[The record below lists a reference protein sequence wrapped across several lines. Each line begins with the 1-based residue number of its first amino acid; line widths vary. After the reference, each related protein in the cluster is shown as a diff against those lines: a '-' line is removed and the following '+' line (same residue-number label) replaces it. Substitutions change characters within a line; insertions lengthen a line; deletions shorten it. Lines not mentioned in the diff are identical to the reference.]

1 MKSSRHTKILELI
14 EKYNIETQDELIGHL
29 KDAGFHVTQATV
41 SRDIKDLRLAKTL
54 GPGGRYRYS
63 IEAAAAKA
71 ERSDKFISLFTE
83 SVISID
89 YAGNIAVFKCHTGT
103 ANAACAAFDTIKMN
117 GVVGTIS
124 GDDTFLAI
132 VRTPEDVAKLCEDM
146 RFILG

>member
-1 MKSSRHTKILELI
+1 MKSSRHAKILELI
-14 EKYNIETQDELIGHL
+14 EQYNIETQDELIGYL

-63 IEAAAAKA
+63 IEASAAKA

-83 SVISID
+83 SVVSID
-89 YAGNIAVFKCHTGT
+89 YAGNIVVLKCHTGT
-103 ANAACAAFDTIKMN
+103 ANAASTMKMD
-117 GVVGTIS
+117 GVVGSIS

-132 VRTPEDVAKLCEDM
+132 VRTPEDAARLCEDM